1 MSRQG
6 RLIDPVEGQQGDTKL
21 NAEMEAMDI
30 SQLDPVSIPVSA
42 AKPSRPFDG
51 YPVKNTTIGEGKDK
65 HKVCLT
71 HIVLHN
77 HVGDP
82 VPQDAGGPK
91 VSGKRIQTY
100 HNRMIRD
107 MENGGNANVAVHFD
121 LPVKTAKG
129 EFLGAI
135 IPDPYV
141 RCQLFFKYNTKTQ
154 RIEVDNRYLLLDGDQ
169 KNALKR
175 CFEQVINP
183 QLKIEKA
190 ADFISG
196 ESKEEVEIPEA
207 V

>member
-1 MSRQG
+1 MSRNG
-6 RLIDPVEGQQGDTKL
+6 RLIDPVEGQAQLSEGMD
-21 NAEMEAMDI
+21 AMDI
-30 SQLDPVSIPVSA
+30 SQLDPVSIPISV

-51 YPVKNTTIGEGKDK
+51 YPIKTTTIGEGKTK
-65 HKVCLT
+65 CKVNLT
-71 HIVLHN
+71 HIVIHN
-77 HVGDP
+77 HLGDP

-91 VSGKRIQTY
+91 VNGKRVQTY

-107 MENGGNANVAVHFD
+107 VDNGGNSNVAVHFD
-121 LPVKTAKG
+121 RPIKTAKG
-129 EFLGAI
+129 DFFAAI

-141 RCQLFFKYNTKTQ
+141 RCQLLFKFNNKTQ
-154 RIEVDNRYLLLDGDQ
+154 RIEVDNRYLLMDGDQ
-169 KNALKR
+169 RNVLKR